1 MSDYEPNDH
10 AARPLENVATWILV
24 GAVFLIFALVA

>member
-10 AARPLENVATWILV
+10 APMPHENVATWILV
-24 GAVFLIFALVA
+24 GAVFLIFAVVA